1 MSNKNN
7 SKYTEGFDC
16 SFNIK
21 GCQKK
26 NAAKIFSSNLKQF
39 DNENR

>member
-21 GCQKK
+21 GCQK